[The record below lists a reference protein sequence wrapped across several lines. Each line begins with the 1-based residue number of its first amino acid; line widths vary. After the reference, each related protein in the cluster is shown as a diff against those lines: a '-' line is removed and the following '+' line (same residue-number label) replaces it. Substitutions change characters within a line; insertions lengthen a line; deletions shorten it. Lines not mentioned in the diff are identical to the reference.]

1 MKLLAT
7 SLLGLFAAGGA
18 LNAGAPDPDPKAIDA
33 IFARYDHTS
42 TPGCALGVFRDGR
55 IVYSRGYGMADL
67 NHGTWITPTTVFYI
81 ASVSKQF
88 AAFSIALLAEEGRIS
103 LDDPVRKWVPELP
116 GYTDPIRIR
125 HLVHHTSGIRDYLGL
140 WTLAGRPF
148 TDEIPQEAAI
158 DLIARQRSLD
168 FAPGSRYSYS
178 NSGYIL
184 MAEIV
189 KRASGKS
196 LREYAHDK
204 MFEPLGMRQ
213 THFHDDNGMI
223 VPGRAESY
231 ERRGDTY
238 RAIRSSY
245 ALVGDGGLLTTI
257 EDLLRWDNNFY
268 QNRLGRG
275 GQGLID
281 QVITPGGLDSAQA
294 SYAFGLTPGSYRGL
308 ATVGHG
314 GAMFGFRTNMVRF
327 PSERLTVTVLCN
339 DGSANTGALTQ
350 QVADLYLADKLG
362 PKPEAAASRPPEPA
376 PTVPITAQQA
386 SSYAGRYTSHE
397 LDTWSVVEARG
408 DSVFAR
414 TRWSTPVWWRPI
426 GPDAFMAGWT
436 RIDVDRDRRGQISG
450 YRLSAARTQNVSF
463 VKDAPAP
470 RR

>member
-7 SLLGLFAAGGA
+7 SLLGLFVAGGA
-18 LNAGAPDPDPKAIDA
+18 LTGAADPDPKAIDA
-33 IFARYDHTS
+33 IFARYDHTN

-67 NHGTWITPTTVFYI
+67 NHGIPIRPTTVFYI
-81 ASVSKQF
+81 ASVAKQF

-116 GYTDPIRIR
+116 AYTDSIRIS

-140 WTLAGRPF
+140 WTLAGKPL
-148 TDEIPQEAAI
+148 TDEVPQEEAI
-158 DLIARQRSLD
+158 ALIVRQRSLD

-189 KRASGKS
+189 KRASGQS
-196 LREYAHDK
+196 LRQYAHSK

-213 THFHDDNGMI
+213 THFHDDNSMI

-231 ERRGDTY
+231 ERRGDGY
-238 RAIRSSY
+238 RAIRTSY

-275 GQGLID
+275 GQGLIE
-281 QVITPGGLDSAQA
+281 QVITPGGLSTGQA
-294 SYAFGLTPGSYRGL
+294 NYAFGLMPGTYRGL

-339 DGSANTGALTQ
+339 DGSANPNVLSQ

-362 PKPEAAASRPPEPA
+362 PKPEASTFSPPTPA
-376 PTVPITAQQA
+376 PTTPITAQQA
-386 SSYAGRYTSHE
+386 SAYAGRYTSHE
-397 LDTWSVVEARG
+397 LDSWSVVEVRG

-414 TRWSTPVWWRPI
+414 TRWASPVWWRPI
-426 GPDAFMAGWT
+426 GPDAFMAGWV
-436 RIDVDRDRRGQISG
+436 RIDVDRDRRGGISG

-463 VKDAPAP
+463 VRDTPAP